1 MTYIE
6 EYYQWLIANPKK
18 ANKKILATYKML
30 NENLHKERVVEYLNK
45 VTGELE
51 TKTYIFDKE
60 KANRPITFVEK
71 YCKNSKG
78 KWAGKTLQLELYQ
91 KAMIEALFGFIDKD
105 NGLRKYKKCVFF
117 VAKKNGKSTLASALA
132 LYGLTSDFEGGAEI
146 YSIAKIKE
154 QAKIVWT
161 EAKHMVAHS
170 PTLKKR
176 LRMTV
181 QGIYYDEK
189 DSIFQPLASETNSL
203 DGKNTHM
210 CFADEVWA
218 WEDMGLL
225 DIMQDGMSNREQPIM
240 FETSTMGTVR
250 NKVFDQEYEYCD
262 KIIRGY
268 LKQEGGVV
276 DETLLPIIYELDDEK
291 EWKDEEA
298 WYKANPCLNITKG
311 LDYMRERVQKAQN
324 DPTYLVNLLCK
335 DFNIRQ
341 TAYSSWLSYEDL
353 NNEETYT
360 DEYFRDLYCI
370 GGVDLSS
377 TLDLTCATLLGYK
390 EGKVLV
396 KQMYFIPTNLLE
408 QKVTTD
414 KIPYDVWLK
423 NGWLRL
429 SGDSRIDYSD
439 VTSWFNEQVEQ
450 YGLRPLYIGYD
461 NWGSQYWKD
470 EMTQY
475 GYDLIT
481 VVQGAKTFSTPMKML
496 KADLKDKKINY
507 NNNPILKWCFSNV
520 SVKTDVNENIQ
531 PVKEKST
538 QRIDGFV
545 SLLDAYVVYSNR
557 KDEFINFV
565 S

>member
-6 EYYQWLIANPKK
+6 EYYKWLCDNPKK
-18 ANKKILATYKML
+18 ANKKVLSVYSML
-30 NENLHKERVVEYLNK
+30 VDRLHKEHVVKYVNK
-45 VTGELE
+45 ETGELE
-51 TKTYIFDKE
+51 SKTYIFNEE
-60 KANRPITFVEK
+60 KGLRPIRFVEK

-78 KWAGKTLQLELYQ
+78 KWAGKTLNLELYQ
-91 KAMIEALFGFIDKD
+91 KAMIEALYGFIDKD
-105 NGLRKYKKCVFF
+105 TELRKYKKCVFF

-132 LYGLTSDFEGGAEI
+132 LYGLMQDGEGGAEI
-146 YSIAKIKE
+146 YSVAKIKE

-170 PTLKKR
+170 PALKKR

-181 QGIYYDEK
+181 QGIYYDAK
-189 DSIFQPLASETNSL
+189 DSIFQALASETNSL
-203 DGKNTHM
+203 DGKNTHY

-218 WEDMGLL
+218 WEDIGLL

-250 NKVFDQEYEYCD
+250 NKVFDQEYEYCE
-262 KIIRGY
+262 KVIKGY
-268 LKQEGGVV
+268 LGQEGGIV
-276 DETLLPIIYELDDEK
+276 DETILPVIYELDSEN
-291 EWKDEEA
+291 EWLDEEC

-311 LDYMRERVQKAQN
+311 LDYMRDRVQKAQN

-341 TAYSSWLSYEDL
+341 NSYSSWLSYEDL

-360 DEYFRDLYCI
+360 DEYFRDCYCL
-370 GGVDLSS
+370 GGVDLSA
-377 TLDLTCATLLGYK
+377 TLDLTCATLLAYK
-390 EGKVLV
+390 NGKLLV
-396 KQMYFIPTNLLE
+396 KQMYFIPTNTLE
-408 QKVTTD
+408 EKVKED
-414 KIPYDVWLK
+414 KIPYDIWVK
-423 NGWLRL
+423 NGWVRT
-429 SGDSRIDYSD
+429 SGESRINYSD
-439 VTSWFNEQVEQ
+439 VTQWFNEQVEQ
-450 YGLRPLYIGYD
+450 YGLRPLFIGYD

-470 EMTQY
+470 EMASY
-475 GYDLIT
+475 GYDMEI
-481 VVQGAKTFSTPMKML
+481 VIQGPKTFSPCMKML

-507 NNNPILKWCFSNV
+507 NNNPVLKWCLSNV
-520 SVKTDVNENIQ
+520 SVKTDINENIM
-531 PVKEKST
+531 PIKDKRT

-557 KDEFINFV
+557 KDEYINFV

>member
-6 EYYQWLIANPKK
+6 QYYKWLCENPKK
-18 ANKKILATYKML
+18 ANKKIVATYKML
-30 NENLHKERVVEYLNK
+30 VDRLHQEQVVEYLNK
-45 VTGELE
+45 TTGELE
-51 TKTYIFDKE
+51 KKTYIFNHE
-60 KANRPITFVEK
+60 KAKRPIVFVEK

-91 KAMIEALFGFIDKD
+91 KAMIEALFGFVEKD
-105 NGLRKYKKCVFF
+105 TELRKYKKCIFF

-170 PTLKKR
+170 PMLKKR

-181 QGIYYDEK
+181 QGIYYDDK
-189 DSIFQPLASETNSL
+189 DSVFQALASETNSL

-250 NKVFDQEYEYCD
+250 NKVFDQEYEYCE
-262 KIIRGY
+262 KVIKGY
-268 LKQEGGVV
+268 QKQEGGVV

-291 EWKDEEA
+291 EWKDEEC
-298 WYKANPCLNITKG
+298 WYKANPCLNVTKG

-353 NNEETYT
+353 NNEETN
-360 DEYFRDLYCI
+360 DMRDLYCI
-370 GGVDLSS
+370 GGVDLSAVC
-377 TLDLTCATLLGYK
+377 DLTSATLLAYK
-390 EGKVLV
+390 NGNILV
-396 KQMYFIPTNLLE
+396 KQMYFIPASLLE
-408 QKVTTD
+408 EKTKVD
-414 KIPYDVWLK
+414 KIPYDKWYA

-429 SGDSRIDYSD
+429 SGDSKIDYSD
-439 VTSWFNEQVEQ
+439 VTQWFVEQVEQ

-470 EMTQY
+470 EMAAY
-475 GYDLIT
+475 GFKMET
-481 VVQGAKTFSTPMKML
+481 VIQGAKTFSAPMKML

-507 NNNPILKWCFSNV
+507 NNNPILKWCLSNV
-520 SVKTDVNENIQ
+520 SVKVDINENIQ

-545 SLLDAYVVYSNR
+545 SLLDAYVVYCNH
-557 KDEFINFV
+557 KDEYINYV